1 MTEGETAES
10 VREFLTALSLT
21 GIPQPLE
28 YLITST
34 AARHGLVRVRTGAYG
49 DTVVESAEPGVLS
62 SIAVDQALRS
72 LGFIR
77 DGNSL
82 VSRAARDVVYWSLA
96 DARYP
101 VVAVGDRGEAAPP
114 VRRRPARPA
123 HATESPNSFSPLIA
137 RLRDTHATD
146 SDAAW
151 LGRELEQ
158 AVRALSPRG

>member
-1 MTEGETAES
+1 M
-10 VREFLTALSLT
+10 
-21 GIPQPLE
+21 
-28 YLITST
+28 
-34 AARHGLVRVRTGAYG
+34 
-49 DTVVESAEPGVLS
+49 
-62 SIAVDQALRS
+62 RS

-77 DGNSL
+77 DGDSL

-101 VVAVGDRGEAAPP
+101 VVAVGDGGEAAPP
-114 VRRRPARPA
+114 VRRRPPRPT
-123 HATESPNSFSPLIA
+123 HATESPNSFTSLIA

-158 AVRALSPRG
+158 AVRARSIIEVMVRLPDGLERLFTLEATGLGGGRLRGRDRAADIERTLPVTCIVSVRPA